1 MTLAFACIFTTLALL
16 LAAIAFSTDYWT
28 DTRVDRD
35 ELKLLIA
42 NADANGIPSGYN
54 ITVDTDPVYFSRH
67 RGFFRTCY
75 RGSDIGCKFQLI
87 TYIEILEIT

>member
-1 MTLAFACIFTTLALL
+1 MILACACIFTTLALL
-16 LAAIAFSTDYWT
+16 LSAIAFSTDYWI

-35 ELKLLIA
+35 ELKQLIS
-42 NADANGIPSGYN
+42 NANGIPSGYN

-75 RGSDIGCKFQLI
+75 RGSDIGCKFI
-87 TYIEILEIT
+87 